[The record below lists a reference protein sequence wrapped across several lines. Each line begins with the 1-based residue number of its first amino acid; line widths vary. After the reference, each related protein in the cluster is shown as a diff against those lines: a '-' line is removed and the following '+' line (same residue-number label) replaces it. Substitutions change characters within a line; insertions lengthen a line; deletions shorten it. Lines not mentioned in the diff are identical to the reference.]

1 MSSTL
6 VYLALGS
13 NLGDR
18 RANLLAAVNRLP
30 PAMRVHTLSSLYET
44 APAYVSDQP
53 DFLNLALRGSV
64 ESERW
69 PPRALLRFLKQV
81 ERELGRQARPR
92 ASPGVVQRYGPRLI
106 DLDILLYGDRQ
117 IAEPDLV
124 IPHPRL
130 TERAF
135 VLVPLAEI
143 APDLVV
149 PGQAETV
156 ATLAQRP
163 ENVGQV
169 LRVEPLPFPIGT
181 PFGRVGGA
189 GEP

>member
-53 DFLNLALRGSV
+53 DFLNLTLRGSV
-64 ESERW
+64 ESEHW
-69 PPRALLRFLKQV
+69 PPRALLRYLKQV
-81 ERELGRQARPR
+81 EQELGRQ
-92 ASPGVVQRYGPRLI
+92 VVQRYGPRLI